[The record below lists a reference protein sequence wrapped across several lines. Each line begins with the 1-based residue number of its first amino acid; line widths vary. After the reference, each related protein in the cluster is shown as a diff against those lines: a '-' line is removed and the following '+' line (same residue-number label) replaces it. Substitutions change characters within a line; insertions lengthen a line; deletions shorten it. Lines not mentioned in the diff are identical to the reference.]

1 MRTEENLQYEA
12 AKRQVKKIRG
22 FYIHLAIYIFLNI
35 MFFVVGTWEEGLL
48 AGMQDLSNYATAFFW
63 GLACWHTGPVSLLP
77 IFSSEEGGK
86 RKRSGNLWK
95 KKNGNTGNRLQQ
107 P

>member
-63 GLACWHTGPVSLLP
+63 GIGLLAHGAGVFAPD
-77 IFSSEEGGK
+77 IFFGRRWEEKKIREFMEKEK
-86 RKRSGNLWK
+86 REHWE
-95 KKNGNTGNRLQQ
+95 
-107 P
+107 